1 MAFLETFPISFNYI
15 ALPLSIK
22 KNQNLLG
29 ENSINH
35 RKAFYKTS
43 IKYKFVAKIYWQMNI
58 AESNVLNIKKDRL
71 FTRDYIF
78 MCLSAFMMSFSFYIL
93 VPTLPM
99 YLAETF
105 GIGHGLVGVV
115 LSCYVVAVLS
125 VRPLAG
131 FVADS
136 LPRKSVY
143 LIAYAV
149 FVSAFLGYFFITK
162 SLLLFILLRVVH
174 GFSFGMLT
182 TAGNTLVIDIMPS
195 SRRGEGLG
203 YYGVTNNLAMAF
215 GPMVG
220 LFVISS
226 GNYTLLFLTSLVTGL
241 LGLVLGFTL
250 RVARREL
257 LPIKGVKLSAD
268 RFFLKEGIRACI
280 AFFLLA
286 IPYGMTT
293 SYIALYAAESGITH
307 NAGLF
312 FTVMAAGLIASR
324 LHSGKQVDRGYITE
338 TILLG
343 IFIAFIGG
351 IGESV
356 LSVISGASI
365 VAGYITYFV
374 TAFLFGYGYG
384 TMFPAYN
391 TLFINL
397 APNSRRATANA
408 TYLTGWDV
416 GIGVG
421 MLLGGYISEIEYTYC
436 YMIGAVLILFA
447 LFFFKQVVTPHFHKY
462 KLR

>member
-1 MAFLETFPISFNYI
+1 MAEVT
-15 ALPLSIK
+15 
-22 KNQNLLG
+22 
-29 ENSINH
+29 
-35 RKAFYKTS
+35 R
-43 IKYKFVAKIYWQMNI
+43 
-58 AESNVLNIKKDRL
+58 DRL

-78 MCLSAFMMSFSFYIL
+78 VCIAAFMMSFSFFIL

-99 YLAETF
+99 YLKDTF
-105 GIGHGLVGVV
+105 GISPALVGVV
-115 LSCYVVAVLS
+115 LSCYVIAVLS
-125 VRPLAG
+125 IRPMTG
-131 FVADS
+131 FIADT
-136 LPRKSVY
+136 LPRKRVY
-143 LIAYAV
+143 IVSYAI
-149 FVSAFLGYFFITK
+149 FVASFLGYFFITQT
-162 SLLLFILLRVVH
+162 LALFILLRVLH

-182 TAGNTLVIDIMPS
+182 TAGNTLVIDVMPS

-226 GNYTLLFLTSLVTGL
+226 GNYTLLFLTSLITGIV
-241 LGLVLGFTL
+241 GLVLGALVRAPHKRLEKTEF
-250 RVARREL
+250 
-257 LPIKGVKLSAD
+257 KLSAD
-268 RFFLKEGIRACI
+268 RFFLKEGIRACF

-293 SYIALYAAESGITH
+293 SYMALYAASSGITH

-312 FTVMAAGLIASR
+312 FTVMAAGLITSR
-324 LHSGKQVDRGYITE
+324 LNSGKRVDRGFVTE
-338 TILLG
+338 TIIVG
-343 IFIAFIGG
+343 ICIALVGG
-351 IGESV
+351 FGEAI
-356 LSVISGASI
+356 LSTVSSWSI
-365 VAGYITYFV
+365 AAGYATYFL

-416 GIGVG
+416 GIGGG
-421 MLLGGYISEIEYTYC
+421 MLLAGYISEFDYSYC
-436 YMIGAVLILFA
+436 YMLGAVLIFLA
-447 LFFFKQVVTPHFHKY
+447 LMFFKYVVTPHFHKH

>member
-1 MAFLETFPISFNYI
+1 MATE
-15 ALPLSIK
+15 
-22 KNQNLLG
+22 
-29 ENSINH
+29 
-35 RKAFYKTS
+35 
-43 IKYKFVAKIYWQMNI
+43 V
-58 AESNVLNIKKDRL
+58 KDRL
-71 FTRDYIF
+71 WTRNYVFVCI
-78 MCLSAFMMSFSFYIL
+78 SAFMMSFSFFIL
-93 VPTLPM
+93 VPTLPL
-99 YLAETF
+99 YLKDTF
-105 GIGHGLVGVV
+105 GISQALVGVV

-131 FVADS
+131 FVADT

-143 LIAYAV
+143 IAAYAV
-149 FVSAFLGYFFITK
+149 FVASFLGYFFITQT
-162 SLLLFILLRVVH
+162 LALFILLRIFH

-182 TAGNTLVIDIMPS
+182 TAGNTLVIDVMPS

-215 GPMVG
+215 GPMAG

-226 GNYTLLFLTSLVTGL
+226 GSYTLLFLTSLITGTV
-241 LGLVLGFTL
+241 GLILASLVRAPRKILEKTEF
-250 RVARREL
+250 
-257 LPIKGVKLSAD
+257 KLSAD

-280 AFFLLA
+280 AFMLLA

-293 SYIALYAAESGITH
+293 SYMALYAKESGITH

-324 LHSGKQVDRGYITE
+324 LNSGKRVDKGFVTE
-338 TILLG
+338 TISLG
-343 IFIAFIGG
+343 ICIAFVGAL
-351 IGESV
+351 GEAL
-356 LSVISGASI
+356 LSTAAGVGVGAAY
-365 VAGYITYFV
+365 VTYFL

-416 GIGVG
+416 GIGAG
-421 MLLGGYISEIEYTYC
+421 MLIGGAISEYGYTYC
-436 YMIGAVLILFA
+436 YILGALLVLIA
-447 LFFFKQVVTPHFHKY
+447 LLIFVRIVTPHFHAH

>member
-1 MAFLETFPISFNYI
+1 MAEVP
-15 ALPLSIK
+15 
-22 KNQNLLG
+22 Q
-29 ENSINH
+29 
-35 RKAFYKTS
+35 
-43 IKYKFVAKIYWQMNI
+43 
-58 AESNVLNIKKDRL
+58 DRL

-78 MCLSAFMMSFSFYIL
+78 VCIAAFMMSFSFFIL

-99 YLAETF
+99 YLKDTF
-105 GIGHGLVGVV
+105 GISPALVGVV
-115 LSCYVVAVLS
+115 LSCYVIAVLS
-125 VRPLAG
+125 IRPMTG
-131 FVADS
+131 FIADT
-136 LPRKSVY
+136 LPRKRVY
-143 LIAYAV
+143 IVSYAI
-149 FVSAFLGYFFITK
+149 FVTSFLGYFFITK
-162 SLLLFILLRVVH
+162 TLALFILLRVLH

-182 TAGNTLVIDIMPS
+182 TAGNTLVIDVMPS

-226 GNYTLLFLTSLVTGL
+226 GNYTLLFLTSLVTGII
-241 LGLVLGFTL
+241 GLVLGALVRAPRKILEKTEF
-250 RVARREL
+250 
-257 LPIKGVKLSAD
+257 KLSAD
-268 RFFLKEGIRACI
+268 RFFLKEGIRACF

-293 SYIALYAAESGITH
+293 SYMALYAAASGITH

-312 FTVMAAGLIASR
+312 FTVMAAGLITSR
-324 LHSGKQVDRGYITE
+324 LNSGKRVDRGFVTE
-338 TILLG
+338 TIIVG
-343 IFIAFIGG
+343 ICIALVGG
-351 IGESV
+351 FGEAILSSV
-356 LSVISGASI
+356 SAWNI
-365 VAGYITYFV
+365 VAGYATYFL

-416 GIGVG
+416 GIGSG
-421 MLLGGYISEIEYTYC
+421 MLLGGYISEYGYFYC
-436 YMIGAVLILFA
+436 YMIGAVLIFVAL
-447 LFFFKQVVTPHFHKY
+447 LFFKYIVTPHFHTH

>member
-1 MAFLETFPISFNYI
+1 MAEVT
-15 ALPLSIK
+15 
-22 KNQNLLG
+22 
-29 ENSINH
+29 
-35 RKAFYKTS
+35 R
-43 IKYKFVAKIYWQMNI
+43 
-58 AESNVLNIKKDRL
+58 DRL

-78 MCLSAFMMSFSFYIL
+78 VCIAAFMMSFSFFIL

-99 YLAETF
+99 YLKDTF
-105 GIGHGLVGVV
+105 GISPALVGVV
-115 LSCYVVAVLS
+115 LSCYVIAVLS
-125 VRPLAG
+125 IRPMTG
-131 FVADS
+131 FIADT
-136 LPRKSVY
+136 LPRKRVY
-143 LIAYAV
+143 IVSYAI
-149 FVSAFLGYFFITK
+149 FVASFLGYFFITQT
-162 SLLLFILLRVVH
+162 LALFILLRVLH

-182 TAGNTLVIDIMPS
+182 TAGNTLVIDVMPS

-226 GNYTLLFLTSLVTGL
+226 GNYTLLFLTSLITGIV
-241 LGLVLGFTL
+241 GLVLGALVRAPRKKIEKTEF
-250 RVARREL
+250 
-257 LPIKGVKLSAD
+257 KLSAD
-268 RFFLKEGIRACI
+268 RFFLKEGIRACF

-293 SYIALYAAESGITH
+293 SYMALYAASSGITQ

-312 FTVMAAGLIASR
+312 FTVMAAGLITSR
-324 LHSGKQVDRGYITE
+324 LNSGKRVDRGFVTE
-338 TILLG
+338 TIIVG
-343 IFIAFIGG
+343 ICIALVGG
-351 IGESV
+351 FGEAI
-356 LSVISGASI
+356 LSTVSAWSI
-365 VAGYITYFV
+365 VAGYATYFL

-416 GIGVG
+416 GIGGG
-421 MLLGGYISEIEYTYC
+421 MLLGGYISEYGYLYC
-436 YMIGAVLILFA
+436 YMIGAVLIFLA
-447 LFFFKQVVTPHFHKY
+447 LLFFKYVVTPHFHQH

>member
-1 MAFLETFPISFNYI
+1 MAEVT
-15 ALPLSIK
+15 
-22 KNQNLLG
+22 Q
-29 ENSINH
+29 
-35 RKAFYKTS
+35 
-43 IKYKFVAKIYWQMNI
+43 
-58 AESNVLNIKKDRL
+58 DRL

-78 MCLSAFMMSFSFYIL
+78 VCIAAFMMSFSFFIL

-99 YLAETF
+99 YLKDTF
-105 GIGHGLVGVV
+105 GISPALVGVV
-115 LSCYVVAVLS
+115 LSCYVIAVLS
-125 VRPLAG
+125 IRPMTG
-131 FVADS
+131 FIADT
-136 LPRKSVY
+136 LPRKRVY
-143 LIAYAV
+143 IVSYAI
-149 FVSAFLGYFFITK
+149 FVTSFLGYFFITK
-162 SLLLFILLRVVH
+162 TLALFILLRVLH

-182 TAGNTLVIDIMPS
+182 TAGNTLVIDVMPS

-226 GNYTLLFLTSLVTGL
+226 GNYTLLFLTSLITGSI
-241 LGLVLGFTL
+241 GLVLGALVRAPRKILEKTEF
-250 RVARREL
+250 
-257 LPIKGVKLSAD
+257 KLSAD
-268 RFFLKEGIRACI
+268 RFFLKEGIRACF

-293 SYIALYAAESGITH
+293 SYMALYAAASGITH

-312 FTVMAAGLIASR
+312 FTVMAAGLITSR
-324 LHSGKQVDRGYITE
+324 LNSGKRVDRGFVTE
-338 TILLG
+338 TIIVG
-343 IFIAFIGG
+343 ICIALVGG
-351 IGESV
+351 FGEAI
-356 LSVISGASI
+356 LSSI
-365 VAGYITYFV
+365 AAWNIAAGYATYFL

-416 GIGVG
+416 GIGSG
-421 MLLGGYISEIEYTYC
+421 MLLGGYISEYGYLYC
-436 YMIGAVLILFA
+436 YMLGAVLIFVAL
-447 LFFFKQVVTPHFHKY
+447 LFFKYIVTPHFHAH